1 MFISTRIHNQSL
13 GLVYRHDTYDA
24 AFRQAHS
31 MAIHALDRN
40 LLKSELF
47 DLEENGELFV
57 EYDHDNEYTFC
68 IGVIEN

>member
-1 MFISTRIHNQSL
+1 
-13 GLVYRHDTYDA
+13 
-24 AFRQAHS
+24 
-31 MAIHALDRN
+31 
-40 LLKSELF
+40 LF